1 MPGIN
6 WIREKSIFHTC
17 EKMKRMQPN
26 SRIFLSNRVWRYCR
40 AVEVKNELN
49 LIEAEAEAHLT

>member
-49 LIEAEAEAHLT
+49 LIDG